1 MEISV
6 TYRVVKDQTAY
17 LEIPESLLNEL
28 DEKINSLDFSS
39 EYNLKNYIDDFIWEN
54 YEFPY
59 NDIEGFEEIIE
70 MDYDNTLDIL
80 AEKYKHLIVP
90 EYPRCIHCGE
100 ESLKGNYCS
109 NCGCKLIK

>member
-1 MEISV
+1 METSQNV
-6 TYRVVKDQTAY
+6 LPEVLAQETHEMSP
-17 LEIPESLLNEL
+17 LEITAQEIGVSV
-28 DEKINSLDFSS
+28 
-39 EYNLKNYIDDFIWEN
+39 
-54 YEFPY
+54 
-59 NDIEGFEEIIE
+59 EEIIE